1 MFDYESFFGNDK
13 KRVLFNSFENDL
25 NPYERNFMDDYNN
38 WEDSLEDIIKKK
50 ENEFNEIFKPVQNHE
65 EDLNVN
71 EIVPLK
77 NDFKYND
84 SEMDKEFKNEMELD
98 EDKNQLNGIDDE
110 IPEIGLNDDIPRE
123 EIIFEIT
130 KVNRRKK
137 GLPKYP
143 RIDDC
148 KIFWRAKV
156 NKWYITTIN
165 NAISDSD
172 LPKALKKIIHSPSYK
187 KFTQVVTCQ
196 ANFDDLQKSMST
208 ILCIGKETN
217 KNQRQ
222 NHDNIQSI
230 LTHYKANPSRSV
242 EKIIMLFKMT
252 YEEVIERFYES
263 KEFIELKSDDGA
275 MFYDEELQRQK
286 GISIL
291 EEKGLIKLF
300 KSYFT
305 PDGEKVKMVGRKRR
319 LL

>member
-1 MFDYESFFGNDK
+1 
-13 KRVLFNSFENDL
+13 
-25 NPYERNFMDDYNN
+25 MDDYNN
-38 WEDSLEDIIKKK
+38 WEDSLEAIIKKK
-50 ENEFNEIFKPVQNHE
+50 EEEFNEVFKPLQNHE
-65 EDLNVN
+65 EDLNMN
-71 EIVPLK
+71 EIAPLK
-77 NDFKYND
+77 NDFRYND

-98 EDKNQLNGIDDE
+98 EDKNQLNEVNDE
-110 IPEIGLNDDIPRE
+110 IPEIGLNDDKPRQE
-123 EIIFEIT
+123 MIFEIT
-130 KVNRRKK
+130 KVNKSKK

-156 NKWYITTIN
+156 NKWYIATIN
-165 NAISDSD
+165 NAISDSY

>member
-38 WEDSLEDIIKKK
+38 WEDSLEAIIKKK
-50 ENEFNEIFKPVQNHE
+50 EEEFNEVFKPLQNHE
-65 EDLNVN
+65 EDLNMN
-71 EIVPLK
+71 EIAPLK
-77 NDFKYND
+77 NDFRYND

-98 EDKNQLNGIDDE
+98 EDKNQLNEVNDE
-110 IPEIGLNDDIPRE
+110 IPEIGLNDDKPRQE
-123 EIIFEIT
+123 MIFEIT
-130 KVNRRKK
+130 KVNKSKK

-156 NKWYITTIN
+156 NKWYIATIN

-252 YEEVIERFYES
+252 YEEVIERLYES

>member
-38 WEDSLEDIIKKK
+38 WEDSLEAIIKKK
-50 ENEFNEIFKPVQNHE
+50 EEEFNEVFKPLQNHE
-65 EDLNVN
+65 EDLNMN
-71 EIVPLK
+71 EIAPLK
-77 NDFKYND
+77 NDFRYND

-98 EDKNQLNGIDDE
+98 EDKNQLNEVNDE
-110 IPEIGLNDDIPRE
+110 IPEIGLNDDKPRQE
-123 EIIFEIT
+123 MIFEIT
-130 KVNRRKK
+130 KVNKSKK

-156 NKWYITTIN
+156 NKWYIATIN

-196 ANFDDLQKSMST
+196 SNFDDLQKSMST

>member
-38 WEDSLEDIIKKK
+38 WEDSLEAIIKKK
-50 ENEFNEIFKPVQNHE
+50 EEEFNEVFKPLQNHE
-65 EDLNVN
+65 EDLNMN
-71 EIVPLK
+71 EIAPLK
-77 NDFKYND
+77 NDFRYND

-98 EDKNQLNGIDDE
+98 EDKNQLNEVNDE
-110 IPEIGLNDDIPRE
+110 IPEIGLNDDKPRQE
-123 EIIFEIT
+123 MIFEIT
-130 KVNRRKK
+130 KVNKSKK
-137 GLPKYP
+137 GLSKYP

-156 NKWYITTIN
+156 NKWYIATIN

>member
-1 MFDYESFFGNDK
+1 M
-13 KRVLFNSFENDL
+13 
-25 NPYERNFMDDYNN
+25 
-38 WEDSLEDIIKKK
+38 
-50 ENEFNEIFKPVQNHE
+50 
-65 EDLNVN
+65 
-71 EIVPLK
+71 
-77 NDFKYND
+77 
-84 SEMDKEFKNEMELD
+84 
-98 EDKNQLNGIDDE
+98 
-110 IPEIGLNDDIPRE
+110 
-123 EIIFEIT
+123 
-130 KVNRRKK
+130 
-137 GLPKYP
+137 
-143 RIDDC
+143 
-148 KIFWRAKV
+148 
-156 NKWYITTIN
+156 
-165 NAISDSD
+165 
-172 LPKALKKIIHSPSYK
+172 PKALKKIIHSPSYK

-275 MFYDEELQRQK
+275 KFYDEELQRQK

>member
-13 KRVLFNSFENDL
+13 RGILFNSFENDL

-38 WEDSLEDIIKKK
+38 WEDSLEDIIKQK
-50 ENEFNEIFKPVQNHE
+50 EKEFNEVFKPVQNHE

-71 EIVPLK
+71 EMVPLK
-77 NDFKYND
+77 NDFRYND

-98 EDKNQLNGIDDE
+98 EDKNQLNEVNDE
-110 IPEIGLNDDIPRE
+110 IPEIGLNDDKPRQE
-123 EIIFEIT
+123 MIFEIT
-130 KVNRRKK
+130 KVNKSKK

-156 NKWYITTIN
+156 NKWYIATIN

>member
-1 MFDYESFFGNDK
+1 M
-13 KRVLFNSFENDL
+13 
-25 NPYERNFMDDYNN
+25 
-38 WEDSLEDIIKKK
+38 
-50 ENEFNEIFKPVQNHE
+50 
-65 EDLNVN
+65 N

-77 NDFKYND
+77 NDFRYND

-148 KIFWRAKV
+148 KIFWRTKV

-196 ANFDDLQKSMST
+196 TNFADLQKSMST

-230 LTHYKANPSRSV
+230 ITHYKANPSRSV
-242 EKIIMLFKMT
+242 EKIIMLIKMT

-275 MFYDEELQRQK
+275 KFYDEELKKQK

-291 EEKGLIKLF
+291 EEKGLIRLF

-305 PDGEKVKMVGRKRR
+305 PDGEKAKMVGRKRR

>member
-38 WEDSLEDIIKKK
+38 WEDSLEAIIKKK
-50 ENEFNEIFKPVQNHE
+50 EEEFNEVFKPLQNHE
-65 EDLNVN
+65 EDLNMN
-71 EIVPLK
+71 EIAPLK
-77 NDFKYND
+77 NDFRYND

-98 EDKNQLNGIDDE
+98 EDKNQLNEVNDE
-110 IPEIGLNDDIPRE
+110 IPEIGLNDDKPRQE
-123 EIIFEIT
+123 MIFEIT
-130 KVNRRKK
+130 KVNKSKK

-156 NKWYITTIN
+156 NKWYIATIN

>member
-38 WEDSLEDIIKKK
+38 WEDSLEAIIKKK
-50 ENEFNEIFKPVQNHE
+50 EEEFNEVFKPLQNHE
-65 EDLNVN
+65 EDLNMN
-71 EIVPLK
+71 EIAPLK
-77 NDFKYND
+77 NDFRYND

-98 EDKNQLNGIDDE
+98 EDKNQLNEVNDE
-110 IPEIGLNDDIPRE
+110 IPEIGLNDDKPRQE
-123 EIIFEIT
+123 MMFEIT
-130 KVNRRKK
+130 KVNKSKK

-156 NKWYITTIN
+156 NKWYNATIN

>member
-38 WEDSLEDIIKKK
+38 WEDSLEAIIKKK
-50 ENEFNEIFKPVQNHE
+50 EEEFNEVFKPLQNHE
-65 EDLNVN
+65 EDLNMN
-71 EIVPLK
+71 EIAPLK
-77 NDFKYND
+77 NDFRYND

-98 EDKNQLNGIDDE
+98 EDKNQLNEVNDE
-110 IPEIGLNDDIPRE
+110 IPEIGLNDDKPRQE
-123 EIIFEIT
+123 MIFEIT
-130 KVNRRKK
+130 KVNKSKK

-156 NKWYITTIN
+156 NKWYIATIN

-275 MFYDEELQRQK
+275 KFYDEELKRQK

-291 EEKGLIKLF
+291 EEKGLIRLF

-305 PDGEKVKMVGRKRR
+305 PNGEKAKMVGRKRR

>member
-38 WEDSLEDIIKKK
+38 WEDSLEAIIKKK
-50 ENEFNEIFKPVQNHE
+50 EEEFNEVFKPLQNHE
-65 EDLNVN
+65 EDLNMN
-71 EIVPLK
+71 EIAPLK
-77 NDFKYND
+77 NDFRYND

-98 EDKNQLNGIDDE
+98 EDKNQLNEVNDE
-110 IPEIGLNDDIPRE
+110 IPEIGLNDDKPRQE
-123 EIIFEIT
+123 MIFEIT
-130 KVNRRKK
+130 KVNKSKK

-156 NKWYITTIN
+156 NKWYIATIN

-196 ANFDDLQKSMST
+196 TNFDDLQKSMST